1 MKKLIIYLVIFAMIL
16 SSSGCGAKQKLE
28 EKIAEKIVETAVGGN
43 IDIDGDKV
51 TVKGENGEEVSFGS
65 TEWPTTELAKKI
77 PEFKKGT
84 LTNVISSETGVMM
97 SVEKTE
103 EQDFNDYY
111 KNIVKDFTKD
121 SYFLASKDGVTYTG
135 KNDKG
140 VIVSITYSLKD
151 KALNI
156 SGSQGEISENTES
169 SPDTDTVF
177 LSNLTIGNMRW
188 ATPEFASKLPSFDKG
203 KIESISSSKGYFTII
218 INEVEKDDYQKY
230 YENIKGS
237 FTVDAFEFNN
247 AESASYYGGDDNG
260 LNVTLSYTYKDKLFS
275 ISATKN

>member
-1 MKKLIIYLVIFAMIL
+1 MIL

-43 IDIDGDKV
+43 IDIDGDEV
-51 TVKGENGEEVSFGS
+51 TIKGENGEEVSFGS
-65 TEWPTTELAKKI
+65 TEWPTSEIAKKI
-77 PEFKKGT
+77 PEFKKGE
-84 LTNVISSETGVMM
+84 LTNVISSENGVML
-97 SVEKTE
+97 VAEKVE

-135 KNDKG
+135 KNDNG
-140 VIVSITYSLKD
+140 LIASITYSLKD

-156 SGSQGEISENTES
+156 NASQGEVSENTES
-169 SPDTDTVF
+169 DLPDTDTAF
-177 LSNLTIGNMRW
+177 LSSITLGNMRW
-188 ATPEFASKLPSFDKG
+188 ATPEFANKLPEFNGG
-203 KIESISSSKGYFTII
+203 KIESISSSKGYFTVI

-230 YENIKGS
+230 YETLKGS

-260 LNVTLSYTYKDKLFS
+260 LNITLSYTYKDKLFS
-275 ISATKN
+275 LSATKN